1 MKKMKNRRGTRLF
14 LNGWSKS
21 LASIALSYLVASPTL
36 KAQDQTPP
44 PVTGGSTP
52 GPADAANGALPS
64 VPADQTQPTLPP
76 PTLQTIKPKKNEV
89 AVSGDFMYG
98 QGTLT
103 LPVGYSL
110 DKSLTGIKALPPVGV
125 AKPTRSSSY
134 FGGTASYSYGQAW
147 YIDFS
152 YSEGNSSGNQNF
164 SLGSLGNSDNNF
176 TLNDNW
182 YQGYI
187 RYAFPQL
194 RGKRLSAYLRAG
206 VTYID
211 ATLTDSST
219 VPGTG
224 FYHQNDSSTE
234 IRGNLGAG
242 VTYSLYSTRKF
253 RLGLQLEG
261 EGYYGN
267 RSQDST
273 ETLQRDSLPP
283 TSATINNDLY
293 GGVGRALVHFEYRF
307 GHTGLFRAFVD
318 GGGEVDYTEIN
329 YPSAGTFNE
338 LLWGPYVKIGFRYSF

>member
-1 MKKMKNRRGTRLF
+1 MKKPNNRLGTRLF
-14 LNGWSKS
+14 LNGWSRGI
-21 LASIALSYLVASPTL
+21 ASIVLSYLVANPSL
-36 KAQDQTPP
+36 KAQAQTQPP
-44 PVTGGSTP
+44 ASGGSTP
-52 GPADAANGALPS
+52 NAPGTATEAQPPAS
-64 VPADQTQPTLPP
+64 ADQLQPTVAPP
-76 PTLQTIKPKKNEV
+76 VLQAIKPKKNEV
-89 AVSGDFMYG
+89 SVSGDFMFG

-110 DKSLTGIKALPPVGV
+110 VKSLTGVNAPPPVGV
-125 AKPTRSSSY
+125 AKPTRSSTY

-147 YIDFS
+147 YFDFS
-152 YSEGNSSGNQNF
+152 YSQGNSSGSQNLQLGTLGQSQGSF
-164 SLGSLGNSDNNF
+164 SLD
-176 TLNDNW
+176 DNW

-194 RGKRLSAYLRAG
+194 RGKRLSAYLRG
-206 VTYID
+206 GFTYID
-211 ATLTDSST
+211 ATLTDSS
-219 VPGTG
+219 VIPGVG
-224 FYHQNDSSTE
+224 FYHQNDNSTE

-267 RSQDST
+267 RSQDSA
-273 ETLQRDSLPP
+273 ETLSKSSLPP
-283 TSATINNDLY
+283 TTATINNDLY

-307 GHTGLFRAFVD
+307 GRTGLFRAFVD